1 MLTGGKSVNK
11 MMSVFL
17 KYVSVVCLLLLPARI
32 LYSQSREV
40 IDSLKKNL
48 SDTSF
53 VSKHP
58 DKQII
63 KDAIVVSDYY
73 SRIRLDSA
81 KYYAYLAFEFSKRL
95 NNETG
100 KAISLNAIGMSY
112 TSAGYYD
119 SASPFL
125 DSSLAIFEKLKD
137 TTGITFVK
145 NNLAVVNMRRGNYVK
160 AVELYQKNL
169 EYAQKQ
175 NNFEN
180 MLLAYNN
187 LGIVFYDWQKYDE
200 ALENYNKALEVLNL
214 KGEEDRKGSVY
225 NNIGE
230 IYRKKGE
237 LSQAKKYFEKSLE
250 INSKYGKKRSILIS
264 ISNLGEIYFQQKK
277 YEKALENFKK
287 ALAISY
293 QIPDNYNVA
302 IMNVDVGKTL
312 NKLGKP
318 GQAGRYLQ
326 EGIKVAQT
334 LGLKN
339 ILIDAYKALME
350 NAKLENNATL
360 LYEYTKKYI
369 ALKDSV
375 FNEKSMKTLN
385 ELETRFK
392 TAQKEKEIAEL
403 TADQKAKA
411 LEIQVQRNQKYFLAI
426 TLLVILFVTYLLF
439 NRYRIKQIKIK
450 TGLEKARISIEQR
463 LFRSQMNPHF
473 IFNSLNSISSFIGSN
488 NSSEAQLYLAKFAKL
503 MRLILENSRKSS
515 IALEDEIQALQL
527 NLELEKLRFDNRF
540 DFKIS
545 VADDIDPENMYISPM
560 LIQPFIEN
568 SIKHGFKN
576 KKEKGFIKIDFV
588 KENGMLVCTVE
599 DNGIG
604 RKAAAKNMEAKNKR
618 HVSLGTEVT
627 KDRFSILKNI
637 NVQAGFEIIDL
648 TDEEGNP
655 TGTKVI
661 IKIPFEEE

>member
-1 MLTGGKSVNK
+1 MLTEDKIGTNISALFFKYGLSACLVLLTS
-11 MMSVFL
+11 MFL
-17 KYVSVVCLLLLPARI
+17 YA
-32 LYSQSREV
+32 QSKDE
-40 IDSLKKNL
+40 IDSIKKNL
-48 SDTSF
+48 ADSQY
-53 VSKHP
+53 VSKHLE
-58 DKQII
+58 KQII

-81 KYYAYLAFEFSKRL
+81 KYYGYLAYKFSNKL

-119 SASPFL
+119 SAIPFL
-125 DSSLAIFEKLKD
+125 DSSLRIFERIKD

-175 NNFEN
+175 NNLEN

-187 LGIVFYDWQKYDE
+187 LGIVFFDWKKYDE

-230 IYRKKGE
+230 IYREKGE
-237 LSQAKKYFEKSLE
+237 LTLAKKYFKKSLDL
-250 INSKYGKKRSILIS
+250 NSKFGKKRSILIS
-264 ISNLGEIYFQQKK
+264 ISNLGEIYFQQKE

-287 ALAISY
+287 ALEISY

-302 IMNVDVGKTL
+302 IMNINVGKTL

-318 GQAGRYLQ
+318 HQGKRYLK
-326 EGIKVAQT
+326 EGIKVAEK

-339 ILIDAYKALME
+339 ILIDAYKSLME
-350 NAKLENNATL
+350 NAKLENNAEL
-360 LYEYTKKYI
+360 LYDYTLKYI

-392 TAQKEKEIAEL
+392 TAQKEKEIAVL

-411 LEIQVQRNQKYFLAI
+411 LEIQMQRNQKYFLAI
-426 TLLVILFVTYLLF
+426 TLLVILFITYLLF

-450 TGLEKARISIEQR
+450 SDLEKAKISIEQR

-488 NSSEAQLYLAKFAKL
+488 NTAEAQLYLAKFAKL

-540 DFKIS
+540 DFEIS
-545 VADDIDPENMYISPM
+545 VADDIDPENLYISPM

-576 KKEKGFIKIDFV
+576 KKDKGFIKVNFK

-604 RKAAAKNMEAKNKR
+604 RAEAAKIKEAENKK
-618 HVSLGTEVT
+618 HVSLGTQVT

-637 NVQAGFEIIDL
+637 NRQAGFEIIDL
-648 TDEEGNP
+648 KDDNGNP
-655 TGTKVI
+655 AGTKVI
-661 IKIPFEEE
+661 IKIPYEEE